1 MAPNAVNQPDA
12 MVVVARNACFAEV
25 AVFTP
30 RWFEVMACT
39 TALSLMKDDTV
50 IRITLHL
57 LCVVLGRDIRVG
69 DRGRVQKNVRGDC
82 NAWDER
88 VMVWRDP
95 RPDNREK

>member
-1 MAPNAVNQPDA
+1 MSSNAVNQPDA

-39 TALSLMKDDTV
+39 TALSLMKDDTI

-69 DRGRVQKNVRGDC
+69 DRGCVQEDVRCDC
-82 NAWDER
+82 NTWDEQ
-88 VMVWRDP
+88 VMDCRDP
-95 RPDNREK
+95 WPDNREK